1 MLTYSSF
8 IELNQYRKD
17 SSLSQ
22 SFLKQV
28 LANDVKEVKQTVPMI
43 IGSLLDAKL
52 TSPHLVDD
60 LFHRGIVKRPSDT
73 IKGFIDDLYAKEL
86 DLQEREGTKVY
97 DLEEYKEYLI
107 FAAREAN
114 YQPRWGD
121 DAIWNAIS
129 KEGNE
134 YWNELKEAK
143 GKVIITDDEWQQT
156 EIITALTL
164 SSSVTGKYF
173 IDQKAV
179 DIYYQYPMY
188 WNFGRHAMKGLAD
201 LVVIEHETSTAY
213 LIDIKSTTSK
223 KIEDW
228 FSIARSKAY
237 PFQLS
242 MYEHGLQTNLKELNA
257 ENYKIKCRWIV
268 IPYNTENF
276 TPWVIPCTDIML
288 QAGKYGYRKLK
299 TFDITNS
306 IKDFGIG
313 SNMRYGWLDALNV
326 YEKSQEMG
334 LKDYNVKWNSVQG
347 KMSEQDTEDYFFV

>member
-1 MLTYSSF
+1 MLTYSSI

-17 SSLSQ
+17 PSLSQ

-28 LANDVKEVKQTVPMI
+28 LANDTTQIKQTVPMI

-52 TSPHLVDD
+52 TSPHLVED
-60 LFHRGIVKRPSDT
+60 LFHRGIVKRPSET

-86 DLQEREGTKVY
+86 DLQDREGTQIY
-97 DLEEYKEYLI
+97 NLEEYKEYLI
-107 FAAREAN
+107 FAARQAN

-129 KEGNE
+129 KEGND
-134 YWNELKEAK
+134 YWNELKEAQ
-143 GKVIITDDEWQQT
+143 GKVIITDDEWQKT
-156 EIITALTL
+156 EIVTSLTL

-173 IDQKAV
+173 IDQKNV

-188 WNFGRHAMKGLAD
+188 WKYGSFSLKGLAD
-201 LVVIEHETSTAY
+201 LIVVEHETNTVY

-228 FSIARSKAY
+228 FSVARSKMY
-237 PFQLS
+237 PFQMS
-242 MYEHGLQTNLKELNA
+242 FYEHGLHSKLKELNA
-257 ENYKIKCRWIV
+257 ENYTIRCRWIV

-276 TPWVIPCTDIML
+276 CPWIIPCTDMML

-299 TFDITNS
+299 TFDITNK
-306 IKDFGIG
+306 IKDFDKG
-313 SNMRYGWLDALNV
+313 SNARLGWLDAINI
-326 YEKSQEMG
+326 YEKSQEMS
-334 LKDYNVKWNSVQG
+334 LKDYNVKWNLNQG
-347 KMSEQDTEDYFFV
+347 KMSENDTEDYFFV